1 MVDGAESRRGI
12 MNLSE
17 VARVVRSRWYVI
29 LPLLV
34 LTLVATLGVDRAV
47 PTKYQA
53 TSTFS
58 LLASQQA
65 VQGTTAAPGNDNAFL
80 SFDGSLN
87 DMADFL
93 TRRVDAPDSAKQLQ
107 QLGVTEAYSADL
119 AANAEGPFITLTV
132 TGTDPAHVS
141 TSINTLFKFSQQE
154 LADIQ
159 TQASVAPSAMI
170 GSIQIV
176 APGPP
181 TKQLK
186 SKYQGVIGVAVVGLV
201 LSFLATFASDS
212 LIAARARRRR
222 GGPRRTRPGRSTP
235 PSASR
240 YPQAQVEPEPD
251 EPAERS
257 APPDRTEVL
266 SGLPE
271 SRD

>member
-1 MVDGAESRRGI
+1 

-17 VARVVRSRWYVI
+17 AARVIRSRWYVI

-80 SFDGSLN
+80 SFDDSLN

-107 QLGVTEAYSADL
+107 QLGVSEAYSAEL

-132 TGTDPAHVS
+132 TGSDPAHVS
-141 TSINTLFKFSQQE
+141 SSINTLFKFSQEE

-159 TQASVAPSAMI
+159 TQADVAPSAMI

-186 SKYQGVIGVAVVGLV
+186 SKIQGVIGVAAAGIVFA
-201 LSFLATFASDS
+201 FLATFASDT

-222 GGPRRTRPGRSTP
+222 GAPRRSRPGRSTP

-240 YPQAQVEPEPD
+240 YPRAQVEPEPES
-251 EPAERS
+251 EPDDPAVRS

>member
-1 MVDGAESRRGI
+1 
-12 MNLSE
+12 MNLSDA
-17 VARVVRSRWYVI
+17 ARVVRSRWYVM
-29 LPLLV
+29 LPLLL

-80 SFDGSLN
+80 SFDDSLN

-93 TRRVDAPDSAKQLQ
+93 TRRVDAPDSADRLQ
-107 QLGVTEAYSADL
+107 QLGVTEAYSAEL

-141 TSINTLFKFSQQE
+141 KSINTLFAFSQQE

-159 TQASVAPSAMI
+159 TQAAVAPSAMI

-186 SKYQGVIGVAVVGLV
+186 SKLQGVIGVAAIGLV
-201 LSFLATFASDS
+201 FAFLATFAADS
-212 LIAARARRRR
+212 LINARARRR
-222 GGPRRTRPGRSTP
+222 GPRRTRSGRSAP
-235 PSASR
+235 PSAAR
-240 YPQAQVEPEPD
+240 YPRTRAEPEPD
-251 EPAERS
+251 DPAELS
-257 APPDRTEVL
+257 APPDLSGVL